1 MNLLAGTN
9 SDVGWELPECLDAT
23 APGPP
28 ISFRWWH
35 IRLCGRTNRCTIE
48 SRGIATA
55 TCGFTPR
62 VGALLH
68 SETTDSSRIGVRRAE
83 GLHMRSK
90 FKRILAVI
98 GLTGLLA
105 APAGA
110 AWAEDP
116 VTIPSGTNIVDNAS
130 VLGGR
135 KAEVQEAITK
145 LLEDHKYNLYVV
157 TVDSFT
163 NPTDPAAWAQEV
175 ATNKGMGRAD
185 AILAIAEEG
194 KFYFALNSTS
204 SIKSKQ
210 SAISQNA
217 VTANLAGGKKDY
229 AQAAI
234 DTAAAIGDA
243 AGGGSGNVPS
253 ENGAGTAI
261 LVGTGV
267 LAAGGAGAYLYLRN
281 KRKKAGQASS
291 ASYGPQGAELD
302 PLASLSVEELRRKS
316 GSLLIEAD
324 DAIKSSEQEL
334 MFAQAQYGDSAVG
347 NFTKALEEAKGH
359 MSESFK
365 LQQQLDDHIPDTE
378 EQQRSWLGE
387 IIRRSEAALASLQE
401 QKADFDSLRELEK
414 NAPQALATV
423 KAGAREAD
431 AKIANAEQSLTTL
444 RSKYADSA
452 LVQVADNITQAKERL
467 AFVQNATATAEQK
480 LAEGEASLA
489 AVAVRASEESLHQ
502 TNVLLDAISK
512 VSTSLDEA
520 RNGLEAA
527 VVDTS
532 QDLAQARAMIQSGA
546 HPELAGPV
554 AGVESALGQV
564 KAEIQGGKIDPI
576 ATLQRVETAHQ
587 ALDQALTGIRD
598 QQEQARRAQASLQ
611 QTIMSAQAQI
621 SATSDYITA
630 RRGGVGTEARTRLAE
645 SQRNLDYALSISRND
660 PVTALTYAQQAH
672 ALAAQAAHLA
682 QADVDNFGG
691 YANQGYGGG
700 GMFGG
705 GGGGGLGGAI
715 LGGIL
720 INSILNGGS
729 GGGWGGGHSDGGGW
743 GGDGGGGGDFGG
755 GDFGGGDSG
764 SF

>member
-1 MNLLAGTN
+1 
-9 SDVGWELPECLDAT
+9 
-23 APGPP
+23 
-28 ISFRWWH
+28 
-35 IRLCGRTNRCTIE
+35 
-48 SRGIATA
+48 
-55 TCGFTPR
+55 
-62 VGALLH
+62 
-68 SETTDSSRIGVRRAE
+68 
-83 GLHMRSK
+83 MRSK
-90 FKRILAVI
+90 FKRIFAVI
-98 GLTGLLA
+98 GLTAFLA
-105 APAGA
+105 MPAGA
-110 AWAEDP
+110 VWAEDP
-116 VTIPSGTNIVDNAS
+116 VSIPSGQNIVDNAD

-135 KAEVQEAITK
+135 EGEVQEAIQK
-145 LLEDHKYNLYVV
+145 LLKDDKYNLYVV
-157 TVDSFT
+157 TVDRFT
-163 NPTDPAAWAQEV
+163 NPTVPADWAAAV
-175 ATNKGMGRAD
+175 ATRKGMGRSD
-185 AILAIAEEG
+185 AILAIAKDDG
-194 KFYFALNSTS
+194 KFSFVLNSAS
-204 SIKSKQ
+204 PIKSKQ
-210 SAISQNA
+210 GAISQNA
-217 VTANLAGGKKDY
+217 VTANLAGGNPDF

-243 AGGGSGNVPS
+243 ASGGSGDVPS
-253 ENGAGTAI
+253 DAGAGAAV

-267 LAAGGAGAYLYLRN
+267 VAAGGAGAYLYFRN
-281 KRKKAGQASS
+281 KRKKTAGQAAN

-302 PLASLSVEELRRKS
+302 PLASLSIEELRRKG

-347 NFTKALEEAKGH
+347 NFTKALNEAKAH
-359 MSESFK
+359 LSESFK

-378 EQQRSWLGE
+378 EQQRTWLGE

-414 NAPQALATV
+414 NAPQALAAV
-423 KAGAREAD
+423 NAGAREAD
-431 AKIANAEQSLTTL
+431 SKISSAEESLTSL
-444 RSKYADSA
+444 RSKYSESA
-452 LVQVADNITQAKERL
+452 LTQVSDNILQAKERL
-467 AFVQNATATAEQK
+467 AFVQNATATAQQK
-480 LAEGEASLA
+480 LAEGEGSLA
-489 AVAVRASEESLHQ
+489 AVAVRAAEESLHQ
-502 TNVLLDAISK
+502 TNVLLDAIAK
-512 VSTSLDEA
+512 VSSNLDEA
-520 RNGLEAA
+520 RSSLESA

-554 AGVESALGQV
+554 AGVENALAQV

-587 ALDQALTGIRD
+587 SLDQALSGIRD
-598 QQEQARRAQASLQ
+598 QQEQSRRAQASLQ

-645 SQRNLDYALSISRND
+645 SQRNLDYALSISRTD

-672 ALAAQAAHLA
+672 ALAAQAAQLA
-682 QADVDNFGG
+682 QTDVDHFGG
-691 YANQGYGGG
+691 YANQGYGRG

-720 INSILNGGS
+720 INSILNGG
-729 GGGWGGGHSDGGGW
+729 GGAGWGGGHSDGGGW
-743 GGDGGGGGDFGG
+743 GGGDIGGGDFGG

>member
-1 MNLLAGTN
+1 MGPGSGDEQEHGQGRRYSGDADEGKY
-9 SDVGWELPECLDAT
+9 SFVPEL
-23 APGPP
+23 
-28 ISFRWWH
+28 S
-35 IRLCGRTNRCTIE
+35 E
-48 SRGIATA
+48 S
-55 TCGFTPR
+55 
-62 VGALLH
+62 H
-68 SETTDSSRIGVRRAE
+68 SVQA
-83 GLHMRSK
+83 
-90 FKRILAVI
+90 
-98 GLTGLLA
+98 
-105 APAGA
+105 
-110 AWAEDP
+110 
-116 VTIPSGTNIVDNAS
+116 VDN
-130 VLGGR
+130 
-135 KAEVQEAITK
+135 
-145 LLEDHKYNLYVV
+145 
-157 TVDSFT
+157 
-163 NPTDPAAWAQEV
+163 
-175 ATNKGMGRAD
+175 
-185 AILAIAEEG
+185 
-194 KFYFALNSTS
+194 
-204 SIKSKQ
+204 
-210 SAISQNA
+210 ISQNA
-217 VTANLAGGKKDY
+217 ITANLAGGKKDY

-243 AGGGSGNVPS
+243 AGGGSGTVS
-253 ENGAGTAI
+253 SGDGAGAAV

-267 LAAGGAGAYLYLRN
+267 VVAGGAGAYLYFRN
-281 KRKKAGQASS
+281 RRKKAALASS

-302 PLASLSVEELRRKS
+302 PLASLSVDELRKKS

-324 DAIKSSEQEL
+324 NAINSSEQEL
-334 MFAQAQYGDSAVG
+334 GFAQAQYGDAAVG
-347 NFTKALEEAKGH
+347 NFTKALQEAKGH

-414 NAPQALATV
+414 NAPQALAAV
-423 KAGAREAD
+423 NAGAQEAD
-431 AKIANAEQSLTTL
+431 ARIATAEQTLTAL
-444 RSKYADSA
+444 RAKYADSA
-452 LVQVADNITQAKERL
+452 LVQVSDNIGQAKERL
-467 AFVQNATATAEQK
+467 AFVQNATSTAQDK
-480 LAEGEASLA
+480 LASGESSLA
-489 AVAVRASEESLHQ
+489 AVAVRAAEESLHQ
-502 TNVLLDAISK
+502 TKVLIDAITK
-512 VSTSLDEA
+512 VSGSLDEA
-520 RNGLEAA
+520 RNSLEAA

-532 QDLAQARAMIQSGA
+532 QDLAQAKAMIQSGA

-554 AGVESALGQV
+554 AGVEAALAQV

-576 ATLQRVETAHQ
+576 ATLERVETAHQ
-587 ALDQALTGIRD
+587 SLDQSLTGIRD

-645 SQRNLDYALSISRND
+645 AQRNLDYALSISRND

-672 ALAAQAAHLA
+672 ALAAQAAQLA
-682 QADVDNFGG
+682 QGDVDSFG
-691 YANQGYGGG
+691 YANQGYGRG

-743 GGDGGGGGDFGG
+743 GGGDFGGGGGDFGG

-764 SF
+764 QLLADPQTRRRPVPTGRRIEAVHQLFTEFSGDH

>member
-1 MNLLAGTN
+1 
-9 SDVGWELPECLDAT
+9 
-23 APGPP
+23 
-28 ISFRWWH
+28 
-35 IRLCGRTNRCTIE
+35 
-48 SRGIATA
+48 
-55 TCGFTPR
+55 
-62 VGALLH
+62 
-68 SETTDSSRIGVRRAE
+68 
-83 GLHMRSK
+83 MRSK
-90 FKRILAVI
+90 FKRLFAVI
-98 GLTGLLA
+98 GLTAFLA
-105 APAGA
+105 LPASA

-116 VTIPSGTNIVDNAS
+116 VTIPSGQNIVDNAN
-130 VLGGR
+130 VLGSREG
-135 KAEVQEAITK
+135 EVQEAIQK
-145 LLEDHKYNLYVV
+145 LLKDDKYNLYVI
-157 TVDSFT
+157 TVDRFT
-163 NPTDPAAWAQEV
+163 NPTVPADWAAAV
-175 ATNKGMGRAD
+175 ATQKGMGRSD
-185 AILAIAEEG
+185 AILAIAKDDG
-194 KFYFALNSTS
+194 KFSFVLNSAS
-204 SIKSKQ
+204 PIKSKQ
-210 SAISQNA
+210 GAISQNA
-217 VTANLAGGKKDY
+217 VTANLAGGNPDF

-243 AGGGSGNVPS
+243 ASGGSGNVPS
-253 ENGAGTAI
+253 DEGAGAAV

-267 LAAGGAGAYLYLRN
+267 VAAGGAGAYLYFRN
-281 KRKKAGQASS
+281 KRKKAAGQAAN

-302 PLASLSVEELRRKS
+302 PLASLSIEELRRKG

-347 NFTKALEEAKGH
+347 NFTKALHEAKAH
-359 MSESFK
+359 LSESFK

-378 EQQRSWLGE
+378 EQQRTWLGE
-387 IIRRSEAALASLQE
+387 IIRRSEAALSSLQE

-414 NAPQALATV
+414 NAPQALAAV
-423 KAGAREAD
+423 NAGAREAD
-431 AKIANAEQSLTTL
+431 AKISSAEGSLTSL
-444 RSKYADSA
+444 RAKYAESA
-452 LVQVADNITQAKERL
+452 LTQVSDNILQAKERL
-467 AFVQNATATAEQK
+467 AFVQNATATAQQK

-489 AVAVRASEESLHQ
+489 AVAVRAAEESLHQ
-502 TNVLLDAISK
+502 TNVLLDAIAK
-512 VSTSLDEA
+512 VSSNLDEA
-520 RNGLEAA
+520 RNSLESA

-554 AGVESALGQV
+554 AGVENALAQV

-587 ALDQALTGIRD
+587 SLDQALSGIRD
-598 QQEQARRAQASLQ
+598 QQEQSRRAQASLQ

-645 SQRNLDYALSISRND
+645 SQRNLDYALSIARTD

-672 ALAAQAAHLA
+672 ALAAQAAQLA
-682 QADVDNFGG
+682 QADVDHFGG
-691 YANQGYGGG
+691 YANQGYGRG

-720 INSILNGGS
+720 INSILNGG
-729 GGGWGGGHSDGGGW
+729 GGAGWGGGHSDGGGW
-743 GGDGGGGGDFGG
+743 GGGDFGG

-764 SF
+764 NF

>member
-1 MNLLAGTN
+1 
-9 SDVGWELPECLDAT
+9 
-23 APGPP
+23 
-28 ISFRWWH
+28 
-35 IRLCGRTNRCTIE
+35 
-48 SRGIATA
+48 
-55 TCGFTPR
+55 
-62 VGALLH
+62 
-68 SETTDSSRIGVRRAE
+68 
-83 GLHMRSK
+83 MRSK

-105 APAGA
+105 FPAAA
-110 AWAEDP
+110 AWAEPP
-116 VTIPSGTNIVDNAS
+116 VTLDPATKIVDSAG
-130 VLGGR
+130 VLGSQKG
-135 KAEVQEAITK
+135 EVQEAIKK
-145 LLEDHKYNLYVV
+145 LGTDHSTVLHVV
-157 TVDSFT
+157 TVKKFE
-163 NPTDPAAWAQEV
+163 NPADREAWTDAVAEKASLGPNALIFAV
-175 ATNKGMGRAD
+175 ATDTRQYVLNKGGSKITA
-185 AILAIAEEG
+185 AQLE
-194 KFYFALNSTS
+194 N
-204 SIKSKQ
+204 IKSK
-210 SAISQNA
+210 AIGPQ
-217 VTANLAGGKKDY
+217 LAEDNY

-234 DTAAAIGDA
+234 NAAAAIGDA

-253 ENGAGTAI
+253 GDGAGAAV

-267 LAAGGAGAYLYLRN
+267 VAAGGAGAYLYFRN
-281 KRKKAGQASS
+281 KRKKAAAQASS
-291 ASYGPQGAELD
+291 ASYGPQGDEVD

-359 MSESFK
+359 MTESFK

-378 EQQRSWLGE
+378 EQQRTWLGE

-414 NAPQALATV
+414 NAPRALAAV

-431 AKIANAEQSLTTL
+431 SKIASAEQSLTAL
-444 RSKYADSA
+444 RAKYAESA
-452 LVQVADNITQAKERL
+452 LAQVSDNILQAKERL
-467 AFVQNATATAEQK
+467 AFVQNASATAEQK
-480 LAEGEASLA
+480 LAEGEGSLA
-489 AVAVRASEESLHQ
+489 AVAVRAAEESLHQ
-502 TNVLLDAISK
+502 TNVLIDAIAK
-512 VSTSLDEA
+512 VSSSLDEA
-520 RNGLEAA
+520 RSGLEAA

-532 QDLAQARAMIQSGA
+532 QDLAQAKAMIQSGA

-554 AGVESALGQV
+554 AAVEAALAQV
-564 KAEIQGGKIDPI
+564 KSEIQGGKIDPI

-587 ALDQALTGIRD
+587 SLDQSLSGIRD

-645 SQRNLDYALSISRND
+645 SQRNLDYALSIARTD

-672 ALAAQAAHLA
+672 ALAAQAAQLA
-682 QADVDNFGG
+682 QADVDHFDG
-691 YANQGYGGG
+691 YANQGYGRG

-720 INSILNGGS
+720 INSILNGGG

-743 GGDGGGGGDFGG
+743 GGGDIGGGGDMGGWGGDSGGGGDF
-755 GDFGGGDSG
+755 
-764 SF
+764 

>member
-1 MNLLAGTN
+1 
-9 SDVGWELPECLDAT
+9 
-23 APGPP
+23 
-28 ISFRWWH
+28 
-35 IRLCGRTNRCTIE
+35 
-48 SRGIATA
+48 
-55 TCGFTPR
+55 
-62 VGALLH
+62 
-68 SETTDSSRIGVRRAE
+68 
-83 GLHMRSK
+83 MRSK
-90 FKRILAVI
+90 FKRLFAVI
-98 GLTGLLA
+98 GLTAFLA
-105 APAGA
+105 LPAGA

-116 VTIPSGTNIVDNAS
+116 VTIPSGQNIVDNAN
-130 VLGGR
+130 VLGSREG
-135 KAEVQEAITK
+135 EVQEAIQK
-145 LLEDHKYNLYVV
+145 LLKDDKYNLYVV
-157 TVDSFT
+157 TVDRFT
-163 NPTDPAAWAQEV
+163 NPTVPADWAAAV
-175 ATNKGMGRAD
+175 ATQKGMGRSD
-185 AILAIAEEG
+185 AILAIAKDDG
-194 KFYFALNSTS
+194 KFSFVLNSAS
-204 SIKSKQ
+204 PIKSKQ
-210 SAISQNA
+210 GAISQNA
-217 VTANLAGGKKDY
+217 VTANLAGGNPDF

-243 AGGGSGNVPS
+243 ASGGSGNVPS
-253 ENGAGTAI
+253 DEGAGAAV

-267 LAAGGAGAYLYLRN
+267 LAAGGAGAYLYFRN
-281 KRKKAGQASS
+281 KRKKAAGQAAK

-302 PLASLSVEELRRKS
+302 PLASLSIEELRRKG

-347 NFTKALEEAKGH
+347 NFTKALHEAKAH
-359 MSESFK
+359 LSESFK

-378 EQQRSWLGE
+378 EQQRTWLGE

-414 NAPQALATV
+414 NAPQALAAV
-423 KAGAREAD
+423 NAGAREAD
-431 AKIANAEQSLTTL
+431 SKISSAEGSLTSL
-444 RSKYADSA
+444 RAKYAESA
-452 LVQVADNITQAKERL
+452 LTQVSDNILQAKERL
-467 AFVQNATATAEQK
+467 AFVQNATATAQQK

-489 AVAVRASEESLHQ
+489 AVAVRAAEESLHQ
-502 TNVLLDAISK
+502 TNVLLDAIAK
-512 VSTSLDEA
+512 VSSNLDEA
-520 RNGLEAA
+520 RGSLESA

-554 AGVESALGQV
+554 AGVENALAQV
-564 KAEIQGGKIDPI
+564 KAEIHGGKIDPI

-587 ALDQALTGIRD
+587 SLDQALSGIRD

-621 SATSDYITA
+621 SATADYITA

-645 SQRNLDYALSISRND
+645 SQRNLDYALSIARTD

-672 ALAAQAAHLA
+672 ALAAQAAQLA
-682 QADVDNFGG
+682 QADVDHFGG

-720 INSILNGGS
+720 INSILNGG
-729 GGGWGGGHSDGGGW
+729 GGAGWGGGHSDGGGW
-743 GGDGGGGGDFGG
+743 GGGDFGG

>member
-1 MNLLAGTN
+1 
-9 SDVGWELPECLDAT
+9 
-23 APGPP
+23 
-28 ISFRWWH
+28 
-35 IRLCGRTNRCTIE
+35 
-48 SRGIATA
+48 
-55 TCGFTPR
+55 
-62 VGALLH
+62 
-68 SETTDSSRIGVRRAE
+68 
-83 GLHMRSK
+83 MRSN
-90 FKRILAVI
+90 FKRLLAVI
-98 GLTGLLA
+98 GLAGLLA
-105 APAGA
+105 VPATS
-110 AWAEDP
+110 AWANDP
-116 VTIPSGTNIVDNAS
+116 VTIPSGTNIVDNAN

-135 KAEVQEAITK
+135 KAEVQEAIQK
-145 LLEDHKYNLYVV
+145 LLKDHKYNLYVV

-163 NPTDPAAWAQEV
+163 NPADPAAWAQEV
-175 ATNKGMGRAD
+175 ATKKSMGRAD
-185 AILAIAEEG
+185 AVLAIATEG
-194 KFYFALNSTS
+194 KFSFTLNSAS
-204 SIKSKQ
+204 PIKSKQ
-210 SAISQNA
+210 SNISQNA

-234 DTAAAIGDA
+234 DTAGAIGDA

-253 ENGAGTAI
+253 GDGAGAAV

-267 LAAGGAGAYLYLRN
+267 VVAGGAGAYLYLRN
-281 KRKKAGQASS
+281 RRKKAAVASS

-302 PLASLSVEELRRKS
+302 PLASLSVDELRKKS

-324 DAIKSSEQEL
+324 NAINSSEQEL
-334 MFAQAQYGDSAVG
+334 GFAQAQYGDAAVG
-347 NFTKALEEAKGH
+347 NFTKALQEAKGH

-414 NAPQALATV
+414 NAPQALAAV
-423 KAGAREAD
+423 NAGAQEAD
-431 AKIANAEQSLTTL
+431 ARIATAEQTLTTL
-444 RSKYADSA
+444 REKYADSA
-452 LVQVADNITQAKERL
+452 LVQVSDNIGQAKERL
-467 AFVQNATATAEQK
+467 AFVQNASSTARDK
-480 LAEGEASLA
+480 LAAGEGSLA
-489 AVAVRASEESLHQ
+489 AVAVRAAEESLHQ
-502 TNVLLDAISK
+502 TKVLLEAITK
-512 VSTSLDEA
+512 VSGNLDEA
-520 RNGLEAA
+520 RNSLEAA

-532 QDLAQARAMIQSGA
+532 QDLAQAKAMIQSGA

-554 AGVESALGQV
+554 AGVEAALAQV

-576 ATLQRVETAHQ
+576 ATLERVETAHQ
-587 ALDQALTGIRD
+587 SLDQSLTGIRD

-645 SQRNLDYALSISRND
+645 AQRNLDYALSISRND

-672 ALAAQAAHLA
+672 ALAAQAAQLA
-682 QADVDNFGG
+682 QGDVDSFG
-691 YANQGYGGG
+691 YANQGYGRG
-700 GMFGG
+700 GMFGGG

-743 GGDGGGGGDFGG
+743 GGGDFGGGGGDFGG

>member
-1 MNLLAGTN
+1 
-9 SDVGWELPECLDAT
+9 
-23 APGPP
+23 
-28 ISFRWWH
+28 
-35 IRLCGRTNRCTIE
+35 
-48 SRGIATA
+48 
-55 TCGFTPR
+55 
-62 VGALLH
+62 
-68 SETTDSSRIGVRRAE
+68 
-83 GLHMRSK
+83 MRSK
-90 FKRILAVI
+90 FKHILAVI

-105 APAGA
+105 VPAGT

-116 VTIPSGTNIVDNAS
+116 VAIPSGTNIVDKADI
-130 VLGGR
+130 LGSRQG
-135 KAEVQEAITK
+135 EVKDAIQT
-145 LLEDHKYNLYVV
+145 LLKDHKYNLYVV

-163 NPTDPAAWAQEV
+163 NPADPAAWAQQV
-175 ATNKGMGRAD
+175 AANKGMGRAD

-194 KFYFALNSTS
+194 KFSFVLNSAST
-204 SIKSKQ
+204 IKSKQ
-210 SAISQNA
+210 SNISQNA
-217 VTANLAGGKKDY
+217 VTANLAGGKKDF

-234 DTAAAIGDA
+234 DTAKAIGDA
-243 AGGGSGNVPS
+243 AGGGSGSVPS
-253 ENGAGTAI
+253 GDSAGAGV
-261 LVGTGV
+261 LVGTGIAV
-267 LAAGGAGAYLYLRN
+267 AGGAGAYLYFRTR
-281 KRKKAGQASS
+281 RKKAALASS

-302 PLASLSVEELRRKS
+302 PLAALSIEELRRKS
-316 GSLLIEAD
+316 GSLIIEAD

-334 MFAQAQYGDSAVG
+334 GFAEAQYGDAAVG
-347 NFTKALEEAKGH
+347 NFTKALAEAKAH
-359 MSESFK
+359 MTESFK

-387 IIRRSEAALASLQE
+387 IIRRSEAALGSLQE

-414 NAPQALATV
+414 NAPQALAAV
-423 KAGAREAD
+423 SAGAREAD
-431 AKIANAEQSLTTL
+431 AKIATAEESLTAL
-444 RSKYADSA
+444 RAKYADSA

-467 AFVQNATATAEQK
+467 AFVQNATATAQEK
-480 LAEGEASLA
+480 LTGGEGSLA
-489 AVAVRASEESLHQ
+489 AVAVRASEEGLHQ
-502 TNVLLDAISK
+502 TNVLLDAIAR
-512 VSTSLDEA
+512 VSASLDEA
-520 RNGLEAA
+520 RTGLEAA
-527 VVDTS
+527 VVETA
-532 QDLAQARAMIQSGA
+532 QDLAQAKAMIQSGE

-554 AGVESALGQV
+554 AGVEAALGQV

-587 ALDQALTGIRD
+587 ALDQSLTGIRN
-598 QQEQARRAQASLQ
+598 QQDQARRAQASLQ

-672 ALAAQAAHLA
+672 ALAAQAAQLA

-691 YANQGYGGG
+691 YANQGFGGG

-705 GGGGGLGGAI
+705 RGGRGGGLGGAI

-720 INSILNGGS
+720 INSILNGGG

-743 GGDGGGGGDFGG
+743 GGGDSGGGFGG

>member
-1 MNLLAGTN
+1 
-9 SDVGWELPECLDAT
+9 
-23 APGPP
+23 
-28 ISFRWWH
+28 
-35 IRLCGRTNRCTIE
+35 
-48 SRGIATA
+48 
-55 TCGFTPR
+55 
-62 VGALLH
+62 
-68 SETTDSSRIGVRRAE
+68 
-83 GLHMRSK
+83 MRSK
-90 FKRILAVI
+90 FKHILAVI

-105 APAGA
+105 VPAGA

-116 VTIPSGTNIVDNAS
+116 VTIPSGKNIVDNAK
-130 VLGGR
+130 VLSSREG
-135 KAEVQEAITK
+135 EVQKAIQD
-145 LLEDHKYNLYVV
+145 LLKDHKYNLYVV
-157 TVDSFT
+157 TVDKFES
-163 NPTDPAAWAQEV
+163 PTDPAQWTQKV
-175 ATNKGMGRAD
+175 AELKGMGRAD
-185 AILAIAEEG
+185 AVLAIAVDDG
-194 KFYFALNSTS
+194 KFNFVTNSS
-204 SIKSKQ
+204 SPIRSKQ
-210 SAISQNA
+210 SNISQNA

-234 DTAAAIGDA
+234 DTASAIGNA
-243 AGGGSGNVPS
+243 AEGGNGDVSSG
-253 ENGAGTAI
+253 NGAGAAV

-267 LAAGGAGAYLYLRN
+267 VAAGGAGAYLYFRN
-281 KRKKAGQASS
+281 RRKKAAGQASS
-291 ASYGPQGAELD
+291 ASYGPQGGQAD

-324 DAIKSSEQEL
+324 DSIKSSEQEL

-347 NFTKALEEAKGH
+347 NFTKALEEAKAH
-359 MSESFK
+359 MTESFK

-378 EQQRSWLGE
+378 EQQRTWLGE

-414 NAPQALATV
+414 NAPQALAAV
-423 KAGAREAD
+423 NSGAREAD
-431 AKIANAEQSLTTL
+431 AKITNAEASLATL
-444 RSKYADSA
+444 QGKYADSA
-452 LVQVADNITQAKERL
+452 LAQVSDNILQAKERL
-467 AFVQNATATAEQK
+467 AFVQNASTAAQEK
-480 LAEGEASLA
+480 LDQGESSMA
-489 AVAVRASEESLHQ
+489 AVAVRAAEESLHQ
-502 TNVLLDAISK
+502 TNVLLDAISRL
-512 VSTSLDEA
+512 SSSLDEA
-520 RNGLEAA
+520 RNSLEAA

-554 AGVESALGQV
+554 AGVEAALAQV

-576 ATLQRVETAHQ
+576 ATLQRVESAHQ
-587 ALDQALTGIRD
+587 SLDQSLTGIRD

-645 SQRNLDYALSISRND
+645 SQRNLDYALSIARTD

-672 ALAAQAAHLA
+672 ALAAQAAQLA
-682 QADVDNFGG
+682 QSDVDHFDG
-691 YANQGYGGG
+691 YANQGYGRG

-720 INSILNGGS
+720 INSILNGGH
-729 GGGWGGGHSDGGGW
+729 GGGWGGGHGDGGGW
-743 GGDGGGGGDFGG
+743 GGDSGGFGGGDFGG

>member
-1 MNLLAGTN
+1 
-9 SDVGWELPECLDAT
+9 
-23 APGPP
+23 
-28 ISFRWWH
+28 
-35 IRLCGRTNRCTIE
+35 
-48 SRGIATA
+48 
-55 TCGFTPR
+55 
-62 VGALLH
+62 
-68 SETTDSSRIGVRRAE
+68 
-83 GLHMRSK
+83 MRSK
-90 FKRILAVI
+90 FKRLLAVI
-98 GLTGLLA
+98 GLAGLLA
-105 APAGA
+105 VPATS
-110 AWAEDP
+110 AWAEPP
-116 VTIPSGTNIVDNAS
+116 VTIPSGQNIVDNAN
-130 VLGGR
+130 VLGSR
-135 KAEVQEAITK
+135 KAEVQEAIQK
-145 LLEDHKYNLYVV
+145 LLKDHKYNLYVV
-157 TVDSFT
+157 TVKKFES
-163 NPTDPAAWAQEV
+163 PTDPKAWAQEV
-175 ATNKGMGRAD
+175 AKNKGMGKAD
-185 AILAIAEEG
+185 VILAMSDEG
-194 KFYFALNSTS
+194 KYYFAPNSTS
-204 SIKSKQ
+204 SIASKT
-210 SAISQNA
+210 SNITQNA
-217 VTANLAGGKKDY
+217 IVANLAGGKKDY

-234 DTAAAIGDA
+234 DTASAVGDA
-243 AGGGSGNVPS
+243 AGGGSGTVS
-253 ENGAGTAI
+253 SGDGAGAAV

-267 LAAGGAGAYLYLRN
+267 VVAGGAGAYLYFRN
-281 KRKKAGQASS
+281 RRKKAAASS

-302 PLASLSVEELRRKS
+302 PLASLSVDELRRKS

-324 DAIKSSEQEL
+324 NAINSSEQEL
-334 MFAQAQYGDSAVG
+334 GFAQAQYGDAAVG
-347 NFTKALEEAKGH
+347 NFTKALQEAKGH

-414 NAPQALATV
+414 NAPQALAAV
-423 KAGAREAD
+423 NAGAAD
-431 AKIANAEQSLTTL
+431 ADARIASAEQTLTEL
-444 RSKYADSA
+444 RAKYADSA
-452 LVQVADNITQAKERL
+452 LVQVSDNIGQAKERL
-467 AFVQNATATAEQK
+467 AFVQNASSTARDK
-480 LAEGEASLA
+480 LAAGEGSLA
-489 AVAVRASEESLHQ
+489 AVAVRAAEESLHQ
-502 TNVLLDAISK
+502 TKVLLEAITK
-512 VSTSLDEA
+512 VSGSLDEA
-520 RNGLEAA
+520 RNRLEAA

-554 AGVESALGQV
+554 AGVEAALAQV

-576 ATLQRVETAHQ
+576 ATLERVEAAHQ
-587 ALDQALTGIRD
+587 SLDQSLTGIRD

-645 SQRNLDYALSISRND
+645 AQRNLDYALSISRND

-672 ALAAQAAHLA
+672 ALAAQAAQLA
-682 QADVDNFGG
+682 QGDVDSFG
-691 YANQGYGGG
+691 YANQGYGRG

-743 GGDGGGGGDFGG
+743 GGGDFGGGGGDFGG

>member
-1 MNLLAGTN
+1 
-9 SDVGWELPECLDAT
+9 
-23 APGPP
+23 
-28 ISFRWWH
+28 
-35 IRLCGRTNRCTIE
+35 
-48 SRGIATA
+48 
-55 TCGFTPR
+55 
-62 VGALLH
+62 
-68 SETTDSSRIGVRRAE
+68 
-83 GLHMRSK
+83 MRSK

-105 APAGA
+105 APAGI
-110 AWAEDP
+110 AWAESP
-116 VTIPSGTNIVDNAS
+116 VTIPAGTNIVDNAN

-135 KAEVQEAITK
+135 KAEVQEAISK
-145 LLEDHKYNLYVV
+145 LLKDHKYNLYVV
-157 TVDSFT
+157 TVNSFE
-163 NPTDPAAWAQEV
+163 NPAKPEDWGKAV
-175 ATNKGMGRAD
+175 ATNKSMGKAD
-185 AILAIAEEG
+185 ILLAISTAG
-194 KFYFALNSTS
+194 QFYFATDAS
-204 SIKSKQ
+204 SAIRSKQ
-210 SAISQNA
+210 SNISQNA

-234 DTAAAIGDA
+234 DTAAAVGDA

-253 ENGAGTAI
+253 DSGAGTAL

-267 LAAGGAGAYLYLRN
+267 VAAGGAGAYLYFRN
-281 KRKKAGQASS
+281 RRKKAGQASS

-302 PLASLSVEELRRKS
+302 PLASLTVEELRRKS

-347 NFTKALEEAKGH
+347 NFTKALAEAKAH

-423 KAGAREAD
+423 QAGAHEAD
-431 AKIANAEQSLTTL
+431 AKIAKAEQSLTAL

-520 RNGLEAA
+520 RHGLEAA

-532 QDLAQARAMIQSGA
+532 QDLAQARALIQSGA

-564 KAEIQGGKIDPI
+564 KAEMQGGKIDPI

-672 ALAAQAAHLA
+672 ALAAQAAQLA

-705 GGGGGLGGAI
+705 GGGGGRGGAI

-720 INSILNGGS
+720 INSIRTGGS

-743 GGDGGGGGDFGG
+743 GGGDSGGFGGGDFGG

>member
-1 MNLLAGTN
+1 
-9 SDVGWELPECLDAT
+9 
-23 APGPP
+23 
-28 ISFRWWH
+28 
-35 IRLCGRTNRCTIE
+35 
-48 SRGIATA
+48 
-55 TCGFTPR
+55 
-62 VGALLH
+62 
-68 SETTDSSRIGVRRAE
+68 
-83 GLHMRSK
+83 MRSK

-105 APAGA
+105 VPAGA

-116 VTIPSGTNIVDNAS
+116 VPIPSGQNVVDNAN
-130 VLGGR
+130 VLGSR
-135 KAEVQEAITK
+135 KGEVQEAIQK
-145 LLEDHKYNLYVV
+145 LLKDDKYNLYVV
-157 TVDSFT
+157 TVDTFT
-163 NPTDPAAWAQEV
+163 NPTVPADWAAAV
-175 ATNKGMGRAD
+175 ATKKGMGRSD
-185 AILAIAEEG
+185 AILAIAKDDG
-194 KFYFALNSTS
+194 KFSFVLNSAS
-204 SIKSKQ
+204 PIKSKQ
-210 SAISQNA
+210 GAISQNA
-217 VTANLAGGKKDY
+217 VTANLAGGNPDF

-243 AGGGSGNVPS
+243 ASGGSGNVPS
-253 ENGAGTAI
+253 SDGAGAAV

-267 LAAGGAGAYLYLRN
+267 VAAGGAGAYLYFRN
-281 KRKKAGQASS
+281 RRKKAAAAQSSS
-291 ASYGPQGAELD
+291 ASYGPQGGEVD

-347 NFTKALEEAKGH
+347 NFTKALDEAKAH
-359 MSESFK
+359 MTESFK

-378 EQQRSWLGE
+378 EQQRTWLGE

-414 NAPQALATV
+414 NAPQALARV
-423 KAGAREAD
+423 NAGAREAD
-431 AKIANAEQSLTTL
+431 AKISSAEASLTAL
-444 RSKYADSA
+444 RAKYAESA
-452 LVQVADNITQAKERL
+452 LAQVSDNILQAKERL
-467 AFVQNATATAEQK
+467 AFVQNASVTAEQK
-480 LAEGEASLA
+480 LGEGEGSMA
-489 AVAVRASEESLHQ
+489 AVAVRAAEESLHQ

-512 VSTSLDEA
+512 VSSSLDEA
-520 RNGLEAA
+520 RNGLESA

-532 QDLAQARAMIQSGA
+532 QDLAQARAMIESGG

-554 AGVESALGQV
+554 AGVEATLAQV
-564 KAEIQGGKIDPI
+564 KSDIQGGKIDPI

-587 ALDQALTGIRD
+587 SLDQALSGIRD
-598 QQEQARRAQASLQ
+598 QQEQSRRAQASLQ

-645 SQRNLDYALSISRND
+645 SQRNLDYALSIARTD

-672 ALAAQAAHLA
+672 ALAAQAAQLA
-682 QADVDNFGG
+682 QADVDHFDG
-691 YANQGYGGG
+691 YANQGYGRG

-720 INSILNGGS
+720 INSILNGGG

-743 GGDGGGGGDFGG
+743 GGGGGGGDFGG

>member
-1 MNLLAGTN
+1 
-9 SDVGWELPECLDAT
+9 
-23 APGPP
+23 
-28 ISFRWWH
+28 
-35 IRLCGRTNRCTIE
+35 
-48 SRGIATA
+48 
-55 TCGFTPR
+55 
-62 VGALLH
+62 
-68 SETTDSSRIGVRRAE
+68 
-83 GLHMRSK
+83 MRSK
-90 FKRILAVI
+90 FKHILAVI

-105 APAGA
+105 VPAGA

-116 VTIPSGTNIVDNAS
+116 VTVPPGTNIVDNAQ
-130 VLGGR
+130 VLGSRTG
-135 KAEVQEAITK
+135 EVQEAIQK
-145 LLEDHKYNLYVV
+145 LLKDHKYNLYVV
-157 TVDSFT
+157 TVDTFT
-163 NPTDPAAWAQEV
+163 NPTVPADWAAAV
-175 ATNKGMGRAD
+175 ATNKGMGRSD
-185 AILAIAEEG
+185 AVLAIAKEDG
-194 KFYFALNSTS
+194 KFSFVLNSS
-204 SIKSKQ
+204 SPIKSKQ
-210 SAISQNA
+210 GAISQNA
-217 VTANLAGGKKDY
+217 VTANLAGGKKDF

-234 DTAAAIGDA
+234 DTAGAIGDA

-253 ENGAGTAI
+253 GDGAGAGV
-261 LVGTGV
+261 LVGVGV
-267 LAAGGAGAYLYLRN
+267 VAAGGAGAYLYFRN
-281 KRKKAGQASS
+281 KRKKAAQTSS

-302 PLASLSVEELRRKS
+302 PLASLSIEELRRKS
-316 GSLLIEAD
+316 GSLIIEAD

-334 MFAQAQYGDSAVG
+334 GFAEAQYGDAAVG
-347 NFTKALEEAKGH
+347 NFTKALAEAKAH

-387 IIRRSEAALASLQE
+387 IIRRSEAALGSLQE

-414 NAPQALATV
+414 NAPQALAAV
-423 KAGAREAD
+423 RAGAQEAD
-431 AKIANAEQSLTTL
+431 AKIASAEQSLTAL
-444 RSKYADSA
+444 RAKYADSA

-467 AFVQNATATAEQK
+467 AFVQNATATAQEK
-480 LAEGEASLA
+480 LTAGEGSLA

-502 TNVLLDAISK
+502 TNVLLDAIAK
-512 VSTSLDEA
+512 VSASLDEA

-527 VVDTS
+527 VVETS
-532 QDLAQARAMIQSGA
+532 QDLAQAKAMIQSGE

-554 AGVESALGQV
+554 AGVEAALGQV

-587 ALDQALTGIRD
+587 ALDQSLTGIRN
-598 QQEQARRAQASLQ
+598 QQDQARRAQASLQ
-611 QTIMSAQAQI
+611 QTIMAAQAQI

-672 ALAAQAAHLA
+672 ALAAQAAQLA

-691 YANQGYGGG
+691 YANQGFGGG
-700 GMFGG
+700 GMFGGRG

-743 GGDGGGGGDFGG
+743 GGDSGGGDFGG

>member
-1 MNLLAGTN
+1 
-9 SDVGWELPECLDAT
+9 
-23 APGPP
+23 
-28 ISFRWWH
+28 
-35 IRLCGRTNRCTIE
+35 
-48 SRGIATA
+48 
-55 TCGFTPR
+55 
-62 VGALLH
+62 
-68 SETTDSSRIGVRRAE
+68 
-83 GLHMRSK
+83 MRSK

-105 APAGA
+105 VPAGA

-116 VTIPSGTNIVDNAS
+116 VTIPPGTNIVDNAK

-135 KAEVQEAITK
+135 SGEVQEAIQK
-145 LLEDHKYNLYVV
+145 LLKDHKYNLYVV
-157 TVDSFT
+157 TVDTFT
-163 NPTDPAAWAQEV
+163 NPTVPADWAAAV
-175 ATNKGMGRAD
+175 ATNKGMGRSD
-185 AILAIAEEG
+185 AVLAIAKDDG
-194 KFYFALNSTS
+194 KFSFVLNSAS
-204 SIKSKQ
+204 PIKSKQ
-210 SAISQNA
+210 GAISQNA
-217 VTANLAGGKKDY
+217 VTANLAGGKRDF

-234 DTAAAIGDA
+234 DTAGAIGDA

-253 ENGAGTAI
+253 GDGAGAAV
-261 LVGTGV
+261 LVGTGIAV
-267 LAAGGAGAYLYLRN
+267 AGGAGAYLYFRN
-281 KRKKAGQASS
+281 KRKKAALASS

-302 PLASLSVEELRRKS
+302 PLASLSIEELRRKS
-316 GSLLIEAD
+316 GSLIIEAD

-334 MFAQAQYGDSAVG
+334 GFAEAQYGDAAVG
-347 NFTKALEEAKGH
+347 NFTKALAEAKAH

-387 IIRRSEAALASLQE
+387 IIRRSEAALGSLQE

-414 NAPQALATV
+414 NAPQALAAIS
-423 KAGAREAD
+423 AGAHEAD
-431 AKIANAEQSLTTL
+431 AKIASAKQSLTAL
-444 RSKYADSA
+444 RAKYADSA

-467 AFVQNATATAEQK
+467 AFVQNATATAQEK
-480 LAEGEASLA
+480 LTAGEGSLA

-502 TNVLLDAISK
+502 TNVLLDAIAK
-512 VSTSLDEA
+512 VSTNLDEA

-527 VVDTS
+527 VVETS
-532 QDLAQARAMIQSGA
+532 QDLAQAKAMIQSGE

-554 AGVESALGQV
+554 AGVEAALGQV

-587 ALDQALTGIRD
+587 ALDQSLTGIRN
-598 QQEQARRAQASLQ
+598 QQDQARRAQASLQ

-672 ALAAQAAHLA
+672 ALAAQAAQLA

-691 YANQGYGGG
+691 YANQGFGGG
-700 GMFGG
+700 GMFGGRG

-743 GGDGGGGGDFGG
+743 GGDSGGGDFGG